1 MLDLLFA
8 PLTWIAESS
17 LGVMTVVLFLL
28 LLATMEACFRASRNA
43 TRDASASE
51 SLRTA
56 TGIVTAAMLGL
67 FAFLLGVM
75 FSLAADRYET
85 RRQGVLEEANAIGT
99 AWLRAGLA
107 AEEAPA
113 IRAHLRAY
121 IPLRIEAA
129 RGIATDADDRRI
141 AAATN
146 RLQTEIWALTT
157 GIAARAPDPVSAS
170 IVAAMNA
177 MFDLATTTRRNARHG
192 VPPYVLHLA
201 FAVAMLS
208 VAAMGY
214 QFGLHGHRQLGI
226 TALLLLTWTLSMSL
240 VLDIDSPSRG
250 SVRISPDPLI
260 WTLESWGP
268 SPPSRP

>member
-28 LLATMEACFRASRNA
+28 LLATMEACFRASRHA

-99 AWLRAGLA
+99 ASPPRKPPPSAPICAPTSRCASKPRAASPPTPTTA
-107 AEEAPA
+107 AS
-113 IRAHLRAY
+113 
-121 IPLRIEAA
+121 
-129 RGIATDADDRRI
+129 
-141 AAATN
+141 
-146 RLQTEIWALTT
+146 RLPPT
-157 GIAARAPDPVSAS
+157 GCKPKS
-170 IVAAMNA
+170 
-177 MFDLATTTRRNARHG
+177 
-192 VPPYVLHLA
+192 
-201 FAVAMLS
+201 
-208 VAAMGY
+208 
-214 QFGLHGHRQLGI
+214 
-226 TALLLLTWTLSMSL
+226 
-240 VLDIDSPSRG
+240 
-250 SVRISPDPLI
+250 
-260 WTLESWGP
+260 GP
-268 SPPSRP
+268 SPPASPRARQTRSAPASSPR

>member
-8 PLTWIAESS
+8 PLDWIADSS

-28 LLATMEACFRASRNA
+28 LLGAFEACFRLGHRAASTGRVSDGMH
-43 TRDASASE
+43 TGS
-51 SLRTA
+51 
-56 TGIVTAAMLGL
+56 GIVTAAMLGL

-75 FSLAADRYET
+75 FSLAAERYET
-85 RRQGVLEEANAIGT
+85 RRQGVLDEANAIGT

-107 AEEAPA
+107 GEEAPA
-113 IRAHLRAY
+113 LRTHLHAY
-121 IPLRIEAA
+121 IALRIEAA
-129 RGIATDADDRRI
+129 RGIATTAEDLRI

-157 GIAARAPDPVSAS
+157 RIADRAPNAVSVS
-170 IVAAMNA
+170 IVTSMNA

-192 VPPYVLHLA
+192 VPAYVLHLA
-201 FAVAMLS
+201 FAVAVLS

-214 QFGLHGHRQLGI
+214 QFGLYGHRQFGI
-226 TALLLLTWTLSMSL
+226 SALLLLTWTLAMGL
-240 VLDIDSPSRG
+240 VLDLDSPSRG
-250 SVRISPDPLI
+250 SVRISPAPLV

-268 SPPSRP
+268 SPPSSP